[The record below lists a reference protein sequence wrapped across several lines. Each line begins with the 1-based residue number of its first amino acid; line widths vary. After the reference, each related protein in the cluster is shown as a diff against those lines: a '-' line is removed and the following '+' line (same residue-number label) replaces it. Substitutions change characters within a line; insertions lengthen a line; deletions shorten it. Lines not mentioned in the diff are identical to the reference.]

1 MGYKNEIDT
10 VKPDSIMPSISV
22 DCVLFG
28 FRNGELEVLLFK
40 LKKDFVKGAKD
51 YLSQPENSEISI
63 LRNHIHDTDKHGFRP
78 YNLLGAHVQ
87 KDMSIYDMALETVKR
102 CLIEKNQEVFLR
114 QLGAF
119 GEVDRM
125 PVNRVITIVYYSL
138 LNPSNFELRELEGAT
153 LEWHKLSDLP
163 ELIRFDHGKIIEQT
177 LIKLR
182 EDIRNHPVGFYL
194 LEKKFTLTELQQLYE
209 SILDTKLDTRNFR
222 RKLQNLDLLK
232 ETGEMQKAVSHRAAK
247 LYSFDKEKYD
257 RLIKEGFEFRL

>member
-1 MGYKNEIDT
+1 MGYRNKIDT
-10 VKPDSIMPSISV
+10 METDSIMPSISV

-28 FRNGELEVLLFK
+28 FRNGDLEVLLLK
-40 LKKDFVKGAKD
+40 LKEEFINAAKE
-51 YLSQPENSEISI
+51 YLSQPENNKISI

-78 YNLLGAHVQ
+78 YNLLGAHI
-87 KDMSIYDMALETVKR
+87 KKGKSIYEMALETVEA
-102 CLIEKNQEVFLR
+102 CLIEKNQEVYLR

-125 PVNRVITIVYYSL
+125 PINRVITIVYYSL
-138 LNPSNFELRELEGAT
+138 LNPINFELRELEGAT
-153 LEWHKLSDLP
+153 LEWHKLSELP
-163 ELIRFDHGKIIEQT
+163 ELIRFDHREIIEQS
-177 LIKLR
+177 LEKLR

-194 LEKKFTLTELQQLYE
+194 LEDKFTLTELQHLYE

-232 ETGEMQKAVSHRAAK
+232 ETGETQKAVSHRAAK
-247 LYSFDKEKYD
+247 LYTFDKEKYD